1 VPVRIELGPRDVS
14 KGVMVMV
21 RRDTGDKVTV
31 KLDSAADSVK
41 KLLEDI
47 HEAMFA
53 KYVLCLCFSVIACN

>member
-1 VPVRIELGPRDVS
+1 
-14 KGVMVMV
+14 MVMV

-31 KLDSAADSVK
+31 KLDSATDSVK

-53 KYVLCLCFSVIACN
+53 KYVIASLY